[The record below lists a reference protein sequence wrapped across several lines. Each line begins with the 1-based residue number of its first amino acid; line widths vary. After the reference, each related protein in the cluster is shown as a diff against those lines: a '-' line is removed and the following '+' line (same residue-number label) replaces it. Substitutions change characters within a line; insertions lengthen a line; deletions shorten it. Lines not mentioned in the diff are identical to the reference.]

1 MPKGKDKGKAEEKK
15 KPVLSLKE
23 KREKKREKKS
33 AKDQFELKAETD
45 VSVFFYSITRS
56 RKVSSCLYILEKTS

>member
-33 AKDQFELKAETD
+33 SKD
-45 VSVFFYSITRS
+45 S
-56 RKVSSCLYILEKTS
+56 